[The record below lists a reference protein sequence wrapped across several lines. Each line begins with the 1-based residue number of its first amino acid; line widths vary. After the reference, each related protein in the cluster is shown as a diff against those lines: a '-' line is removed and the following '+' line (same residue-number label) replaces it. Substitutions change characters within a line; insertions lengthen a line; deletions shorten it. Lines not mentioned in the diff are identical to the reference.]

1 MAQTFNVS
9 MSTFSSQTVTADTVG
24 VAVDFSSIPEG
35 LEGALAWVAVPSGGV
50 VIGMGSTGVA
60 FAPLISPGQ
69 VHGPIPVNRLTDM
82 VLITLA
88 GTQDVTVSIGIPG

>member
-24 VAVDFSSIPEG
+24 VPVDFTSIPEG
-35 LEGALAWVAVPSGGV
+35 MEGALAWLSVPSGGV
-50 VIGMGSTGVA
+50 TVGMGSAGVV
-60 FAPLISPGQ
+60 FAPLIPPGN